1 MSTSA
6 PPPTEPAPG
15 PGRGRFTRSGSDRV
29 VAGVGGGLGRYFG
42 IDPLLVRLALAGLAL
57 LGGVGVVLYAGAW
70 AFVPADDQPA
80 PASRRGW
87 GLLAVVVVALLAAPL
102 VLGGAF
108 AVGALLIPLAFL
120 ALLGVATWWAVSGRR
135 PGREPRTLLVAALL
149 GLVVVGALHV
159 LFFGAGWIAAE
170 GGDGWIAGLVIAAGV
185 ALIAGAFVRRVRWL
199 VLPALTVALAAGFVA
214 AADLEFEGGYGE
226 RTYRP
231 GDVTAIQDRYEL
243 AVGELTLDL
252 RGADLPAGDTPVRL
266 DVGVGAVELLVDR
279 DVCVVTRADLGIGGV
294 SLFDRDSG
302 GVDVQW
308 RDEPRAPAGTPR
320 LVVDADIGFGALDV
334 AHDEALLG
342 FDDEDWDEWS
352 DEDRG
357 VTPADEPGNLACA
370 DGGERAAVR

>member
-6 PPPTEPAPG
+6 PPPTEPGPG
-15 PGRGRFTRSGSDRV
+15 PARGRFERSGSDRV
-29 VAGVGGGLGRYFG
+29 VAGVGGGLARYFG
-42 IDPLLVRLALAGLAL
+42 IDPLLVRLALVGLAL

-70 AFVPADDQPA
+70 AFVPADGQPA

-87 GLLAVVVVALLAAPL
+87 GLVAVVVVALLAAPL

-108 AVGALLIPLAFL
+108 ALGALLIPLAFL

-135 PGREPRTLLVAALL
+135 PGREPRTLLLAALF
-149 GLVVVGALHV
+149 GLLVFGALHV

-231 GDVTAIQDRYEL
+231 GDVAAIQDRYEL

-266 DVGVGAVELLVDR
+266 DIGVGAAEVLVDR
-279 DVCVVTRADLGIGGV
+279 DVCVVTRADLGVGGV

-320 LVVDADIGFGALDV
+320 LVLDADIGFGALDV

-342 FDDEDWDEWS
+342 FDDDDWDEWD
-352 DEDRG
+352 DERRG
-357 VTPADEPGNLACA
+357 VTPADEPGNLACE
-370 DGGERAAVR
+370 DGAERAAVR